1 MYIGHPAQCYKDS
14 KQLQRATELVRDAL
28 SVIASSIN
36 SSGGSP
42 TQTTLRATIQSF
54 SDELLQPRSSREGVG
69 GREGAREAASM
80 SNLRPGLDDAAV
92 GSMRPVDTPSGR
104 VYIPINKA
112 SSDRTLQAAS
122 LSDSDDQL
130 WEECSQ
136 EEQARGDCESF
147 YVYEDDGDDDDNDEG
162 DELGVDSVQAL
173 HAPSSRGKVDERPPE
188 ALIDA
193 DDPLAGLDTDGMTDD
208 DIAELAEVRLRHAEH
223 TARLLTDRLGM
234 GHQTPSIVVVSS
246 SIISPS
252 IVERLNAIELTLS
265 QLLLE
270 VKALKGLV
278 DPSSSSY
285 LSP

>member
-1 MYIGHPAQCYKDS
+1 MYIGHSAQCYKDS
-14 KQLQRATELVRDAL
+14 KQLQRATELVQDAL

-54 SDELLQPRSSREGVG
+54 SDELQHPRSRRDRTGEREGE
-69 GREGAREAASM
+69 REVASV
-80 SNLRPGLDDAAV
+80 SDPRIGSDEVTV

-112 SSDRTLQAAS
+112 SSDGTSQAAS
-122 LSDSDDQL
+122 SDSDDQL

-136 EEQARGDCESF
+136 EEQATGNCESF
-147 YVYEDDGDDDDNDEG
+147 YVYEDEDDEGEG
-162 DELGVDSVQAL
+162 DEGKGDDLVQAL
-173 HAPSSRGKVDERPPE
+173 QVDERPPE

-193 DDPLAGLDTDGMTDD
+193 DDPLAGLDTDGMTDE
-208 DIAELAEVRLRHAEH
+208 DIAELAEVRLRHADH
-223 TARLLTDRLGM
+223 TARLLTNSLGT
-234 GHQTPSIVVVSS
+234 HQTTSIVVDNI
-246 SIISPS
+246 SISSPS
-252 IVERLNAIELTLS
+252 VVDRLNAIERTLS

-278 DPSSSSY
+278 DPSSPS
-285 LSP
+285 

>member
-1 MYIGHPAQCYKDS
+1 MYIDHSAQCYKDS
-14 KQLQRATELVRDAL
+14 KQLQRAIELVRDAL

-42 TQTTLRATIQSF
+42 TQVNLRATIQSF

-69 GREGAREAASM
+69 GRKGEREVASV
-80 SNLRPGLDDAAV
+80 SDPRTGSDEATV
-92 GSMRPVDTPSGR
+92 GSMRLVDTPSGR

-112 SSDRTLQAAS
+112 SSSSDGTSQQAAS
-122 LSDSDDQL
+122 SSDSDDQL

-147 YVYEDDGDDDDNDEG
+147 YVYEDEDDDDNEG
-162 DELGVDSVQAL
+162 DDLGVDSVPPL
-173 HAPSSRGKVDERPPE
+173 HTSSSRGNVDERPPG

-223 TARLLTDRLGM
+223 TARLLTDSLGM
-234 GHQTPSIVVVSS
+234 HQTPSVVDSS
-246 SIISPS
+246 SSSPS
-252 IVERLNAIELTLS
+252 IVERLNSIERTLG

-278 DPSSSSY
+278 DPSSSS
-285 LSP
+285 

>member
-1 MYIGHPAQCYKDS
+1 MYIGPSAQCYKDS

-42 TQTTLRATIQSF
+42 TQTSLRATIQSF
-54 SDELLQPRSSREGVG
+54 SDELQQPRSSRDRKGE
-69 GREGAREAASM
+69 REGERQREATSVNDPQIG
-80 SNLRPGLDDAAV
+80 SDELTV

-112 SSDRTLQAAS
+112 SSDGTSQAAS
-122 LSDSDDQL
+122 SDSDVQL

-147 YVYEDDGDDDDNDEG
+147 YVYEDEDDEG
-162 DELGVDSVQAL
+162 EGHESKGNDLVQAL
-173 HAPSSRGKVDERPPE
+173 QVDERPPE

-193 DDPLAGLDTDGMTDD
+193 DDPLAGLDTDGMTDE

-223 TARLLTDRLGM
+223 TARLLTNSLGT
-234 GHQTPSIVVVSS
+234 HQTPSIVG
-246 SIISPS
+246 SPS
-252 IVERLNAIELTLS
+252 IVDRLNAIEQTLS

-278 DPSSSSY
+278 DPSSPS
-285 LSP
+285 

>member
-1 MYIGHPAQCYKDS
+1 MYIGHSAQCYKDS

-54 SDELLQPRSSREGVG
+54 SDELLQPRSSRSGVRD
-69 GREGAREAASM
+69 REGAREAASM

-112 SSDRTLQAAS
+112 SSDGTLQAAS
-122 LSDSDDQL
+122 SSDSDDQL

-173 HAPSSRGKVDERPPE
+173 HASSSRGNVDERPPE

-223 TARLLTDRLGM
+223 TARLLTDRLGV
-234 GHQTPSIVVVSS
+234 GHQTPSIVDSS
-246 SIISPS
+246 SSPS
-252 IVERLNAIELTLS
+252 IFERLNAIELTLS

>member
-1 MYIGHPAQCYKDS
+1 MYIGPSAQCYKDS
-14 KQLQRATELVRDAL
+14 NQLQRATELVRDAL
-28 SVIASSIN
+28 SVIESSIN

-54 SDELLQPRSSREGVG
+54 SDKLQQPISSRDRRGE
-69 GREGAREAASM
+69 REGERERQREAASVNDPRIG
-80 SNLRPGLDDAAV
+80 SDELTV

-112 SSDRTLQAAS
+112 SSDGTSQAAS
-122 LSDSDDQL
+122 SDSDDQL

-147 YVYEDDGDDDDNDEG
+147 YVYEDEDDEGEGHESKGDD
-162 DELGVDSVQAL
+162 LVRVLQ
-173 HAPSSRGKVDERPPE
+173 VDERPPE

-193 DDPLAGLDTDGMTDD
+193 DDPLAGLDTDGMTDE

-223 TARLLTDRLGM
+223 TARLLSNSLGT
-234 GHQTPSIVVVSS
+234 HQTPSIADN
-246 SIISPS
+246 PS
-252 IVERLNAIELTLS
+252 IVDRLNAIERTLS

-270 VKALKGLV
+270 VKALKGLI
-278 DPSSSSY
+278 DPSSHS
-285 LSP
+285 